1 MNIVAIIQARM
12 DSTRFPEKMRAF
24 LGDLTIIEWV
34 ILRVKKAKL
43 LDNIVLA
50 TSDDKSD
57 DYLIDIANKHKIKNF
72 RGSKEDVLNRF
83 IKAASQFNA
92 DHVVR
97 ICADNPFIC
106 YELIDDLVRY
116 YLSDNYDLVFNHS
129 PQLNSNFV
137 DGFGAEIMPFN
148 ILNKI
153 SEEAC
158 LNVHKEHV
166 TKYIYDNYNEYN
178 ISTPP
183 CPKELSFPHLSFDV
197 DEVKDL
203 KKLNNLLNSNHIN
216 VTTSAK
222 DILKIYSKNY

>member
-1 MNIVAIIQARM
+1 M
-12 DSTRFPEKMRAF
+12 DSTRFPQKMKAF

-50 TSDDKSD
+50 TSDEKSD
-57 DYLIDIANKHKIKNF
+57 DSLIDLANKHKIKNF

-106 YELIDDLVRY
+106 YDLIDDLIKY
-116 YLSDNYDLVFNHS
+116 YLSNNHDLVFNHG
-129 PQLNSNFV
+129 PQLNSNFA
-137 DGFGAEIMPFN
+137 DGFGAEILSFN
-148 ILNKI
+148 TLYKI
-153 SEEAC
+153 SEEAS
-158 LNVHKEHV
+158 LDVHKEHV
-166 TKYIYDNYNEYN
+166 TKYIYDNCNEYD
-178 ISTPP
+178 ISAPP
-183 CPKELSFPHLSFDV
+183 CPNELSFPHLSFDV

-203 KKLNNLLNSNHIN
+203 EKLNNILNSNNIN